1 LTVAE
6 TLADH
11 GGAPGADR
19 PRTSLLALLLKLRAL
34 IALAIVVAF
43 FSIMAPNF
51 LSAANFLIMAKH
63 IAITAILAIGMTYV
77 ILTGGIDLSVGSI
90 AGLGGMVAGALILN
104 GLTVTPL
111 GVVVYPSLPVV
122 IASVLAL
129 GAALGWVNGVMV
141 TRFRVA
147 PFIATLGM
155 LYVARGAA
163 MLMSGGATFP
173 NLTGRADL
181 GNQGFTFLGAGEVL
195 GIPVTVLLMVGL
207 ALLAAFVARD
217 TPFGRRVYAVGG
229 NERAAL
235 LSGVRVDRVKIAVY
249 VISGVC
255 AALVGLIVSSE
266 LVAAHPAS
274 GETFELSAIAAV
286 VLGGASLSGG
296 RGSVGGALI
305 GACVIGVLGDGLVMM
320 GVSEFWQMVIK
331 GLVIVAAV
339 ALDQLQ
345 GRLAAAGKA

>member
-1 LTVAE
+1 MATE
-6 TLADH
+6 TSAVP
-11 GGAPGADR
+11 GMSQAAPTQA
-19 PRTSLLALLLKLRAL
+19 SAMALLLKLRAL
-34 IALAIVVAF
+34 IALAVVVAF
-43 FSIMAPNF
+43 FSVAAPNF
-51 LSAANFLIMAKH
+51 LSASNFLIMFKH

-104 GLTVTPL
+104 GVTLQPL
-111 GVVVYPSLPVV
+111 GVVVYPSVPLV
-122 IASVLAL
+122 IAIVLLL
-129 GAALGWVNGVMV
+129 GGFAGLLNGVLV
-141 TRFRVA
+141 ARLRVA

-155 LYVARGAA
+155 LYVARGVA
-163 MLMSGGATFP
+163 MLLSNGATFP
-173 NLTGRADL
+173 NLTGRPDL
-181 GNQGFTFLGAGEVL
+181 GNEGFPLLGSATVL
-195 GIPVTVLLMVGL
+195 GGLPVTVLLLGAL
-207 ALLAAFVARD
+207 ALLAAFVARQ

-255 AALVGLIVSSE
+255 AALVGLIISSE

-274 GETFELSAIAAV
+274 GETLELSAIAAV

-296 RGSVGGALI
+296 RGGVGGALI

-331 GLVIVAAV
+331 GLVIIAAV
-339 ALDQLQ
+339 VLDQLQ
-345 GRLAAAGKA
+345 GRLTVAGKA

>member
-1 LTVAE
+1 MMATEISAVQ
-6 TLADH
+6 
-11 GGAPGADR
+11 APVVPQTRGV
-19 PRTSLLALLLKLRAL
+19 PALLLKLRAL
-34 IALAIVVAF
+34 IALAAVVAF
-43 FSIMAPNF
+43 FSVAAPNF
-51 LSAANFLIMAKH
+51 LSASNFLIMFKH

-90 AGLGGMVAGALILN
+90 AGLGGMAAGTLILN
-104 GLTVTPL
+104 GVTLQPL
-111 GVVVYPSLPVV
+111 GVVVYPGVPLV
-122 IASVLAL
+122 IAIVLLL
-129 GAALGWVNGVMV
+129 GGFAGFLNGVLV
-141 TRFRVA
+141 ARFRVA

-163 MLMSGGATFP
+163 LLLSDGATFP
-173 NLTGRADL
+173 NLVGRTGL
-181 GNQGFTFLGAGEVL
+181 GNEGFPWLGSASVL
-195 GIPVTVLLMVGL
+195 GLPVTVLLLAAL
-207 ALLAAFVARD
+207 ALLAGFVARD
-217 TPFGRRVYAVGG
+217 TPFGRWVYAVGG

-255 AALVGLIVSSE
+255 AALVGMIVASE

-331 GLVIVAAV
+331 GLVIIAAV
-339 ALDQLQ
+339 VLDQLQ
-345 GRLAAAGKA
+345 GRLTAAGRA

>member
-1 LTVAE
+1 MTA
-6 TLADH
+6 TTSTAAPIAAN
-11 GGAPGADR
+11 GGW
-19 PRTSLLALLLKLRAL
+19 LALVLKLRAL
-34 IALAIVVAF
+34 IALGVVLAF
-43 FSIMAPNF
+43 FSVMAPNF
-51 LSAANFLIMAKH
+51 LSTANFLIMFKH
-63 IAITAILAIGMTYV
+63 VAITAILAIGMSFV

-104 GLTVTPL
+104 GLTIAPL
-111 GVVVYPSLPVV
+111 GVVVYPGVPMV
-122 IASVLAL
+122 IAIVLLL
-129 GAALGWVNGVMV
+129 GGLAGFANGVLV
-141 TRFRVA
+141 SRFKVA

-163 MLMSGGATFP
+163 MLLSNGATFP
-173 NLTGRADL
+173 NLTGREDL
-181 GNQGFTFLGAGEVL
+181 GNTGFPWLGAGTVL
-195 GIPVTVLLMVGL
+195 GLPVTVLVMGVI
-207 ALLAAFVARD
+207 ALVAAFVARD

-255 AALVGLIVSSE
+255 AALVGLVVSSE

-296 RGSVGGALI
+296 RGTVGGALI

-320 GVSEFWQMVIK
+320 GVSEFWQMVVK
-331 GLVIVAAV
+331 GLVIIAAV
-339 ALDQLQ
+339 VLDQLQ

>member
-1 LTVAE
+1 MATDTTA
-6 TLADH
+6 AA
-11 GGAPGADR
+11 APR
-19 PRTSLLALLLKLRAL
+19 SVSLLALLLKLRAL
-34 IALAIVVAF
+34 IALAVVVAF
-43 FSIMAPNF
+43 FSVMAPNF
-51 LSAANFLIMAKH
+51 LSASNFLIMFKH
-63 IAITAILAIGMTYV
+63 VAITAILAIGMTYV

-90 AGLGGMVAGALILN
+90 AGLAGMVAGALILN
-104 GLTVTPL
+104 GVTLQPL
-111 GVVVYPSLPVV
+111 GVVVYPSVPVV
-122 IASVLAL
+122 IAVVLLL
-129 GAALGWVNGVMV
+129 GGTAGLFNGVLV
-141 TRFRVA
+141 ARFRIA
-147 PFIATLGM
+147 PFIATLGV

-163 MLMSGGATFP
+163 MLLSNGATFP
-173 NLTGRADL
+173 NLVGRPDL
-181 GNQGFTFLGAGEVL
+181 GNEGFPLLGSASVL
-195 GIPVTVLLMVGL
+195 GLPVTVILLAVI
-207 ALLAAFVARD
+207 AAIAAFVAKD
-217 TPFGRRVYAVGG
+217 TPFGRWVYAVGG

-296 RGSVGGALI
+296 RGTVGGALI

-331 GLVIVAAV
+331 GLVIIAAV
-339 ALDQLQ
+339 VLDQLQ
-345 GRLAAAGKA
+345 GRLSASGKA